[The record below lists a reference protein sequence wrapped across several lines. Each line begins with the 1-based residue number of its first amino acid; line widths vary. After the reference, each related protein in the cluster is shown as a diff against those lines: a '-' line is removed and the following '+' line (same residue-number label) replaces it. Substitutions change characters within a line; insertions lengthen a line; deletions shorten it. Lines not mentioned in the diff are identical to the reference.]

1 MRHGA
6 AADSTPHTYTHTQ
19 EQLKSIIEC
28 VANDRE
34 QNISV
39 DIFLLILRWD
49 LSVILF
55 YFVLVQHASM

>member
-1 MRHGA
+1 MRHGAA
-6 AADSTPHTYTHTQ
+6 AADSTPHTHTQ